1 MWEWNH
7 KVSLPHSIYLS
18 TMGEWNRSMSF
29 LHSRHT
35 IWGFFLLCISSK
47 TKWYIIKADTIRE
60 CHLAMHGDII
70 LGKCFPQALV
80 HSTNRYSCCKFCMQL
95 NLWKTLSQNCPQR
108 KIRQIY
114 TFKTSNTYTWDYL
127 INTHSNCFLT
137 ITVTAEWS
145 HDLQKRFPVENA
157 LILEITLKINLWER
171 LLNQSSRV
179 IFKLIFKAMSNSIFK
194 SDLRANFQERS

>member
-127 INTHSNCFLT
+127 INAHCVFIYFQEKSCPVQPYILT
-137 ITVTAEWS
+137 SVSKKIMVNSVVYYLLLCLLRIFMRYTLLVSEQCCES
-145 HDLQKRFPVENA
+145 PVH
-157 LILEITLKINLWER
+157 LFILEKYPALW
-171 LLNQSSRV
+171 
-179 IFKLIFKAMSNSIFK
+179 A
-194 SDLRANFQERS
+194 